1 MSKDE
6 RQAKIHSNEIDGYG
20 QWMVVTRKKKAQ
32 KPRSAE
38 HGEGLLPRVGSWKP
52 ATEGTASVRLVC
64 TLTTRKLGRLIRL
77 QRLLEIGRAPKG
89 GKRSKVVKLIG
100 QAVTLLVQEE
110 KRQC

>member
-38 HGEGLLPRVGSWKP
+38 HGEGS
-52 ATEGTASVRLVC
+52 ATSGGELEARDRRDSKRKASVYADNS
-64 TLTTRKLGRLIRL
+64 K
-77 QRLLEIGRAPKG
+77 IGAADKT
-89 GKRSKVVKLIG
+89 S
-100 QAVTLLVQEE
+100 TST
-110 KRQC
+110 